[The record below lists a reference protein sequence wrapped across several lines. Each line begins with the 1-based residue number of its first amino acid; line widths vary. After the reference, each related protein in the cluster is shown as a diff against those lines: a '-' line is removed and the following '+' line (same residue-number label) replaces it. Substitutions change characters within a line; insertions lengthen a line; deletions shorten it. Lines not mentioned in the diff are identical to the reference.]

1 MTLQE
6 IKFLR
11 LIHKLTSKTEQAFY
25 YDEFNCSMH
34 LYENSSVE
42 LPCKE
47 LSTEIISL
55 ESSLAERGYIL
66 LVPSQGLNDHN
77 YRLTQKGLHY
87 FQFSLNALMS
97 FLFKSILVPIA
108 VAFITALLV
117 SA

>member
-1 MTLQE
+1 
-6 IKFLR
+6 
-11 LIHKLTSKTEQAFY
+11 
-25 YDEFNCSMH
+25 MH
-34 LYENSSVE
+34 LYENPSVE

-55 ESSLAERGYIL
+55 ESSLAEQGYIL
-66 LVPSQGLNDHN
+66 LLPSQGLNDYN

-87 FQFSLNALMS
+87 FQFSLSTLMS
-97 FLFKSILVPIA
+97 FLLKSILVPIA

>member
-11 LIHKLTSKTEQAFY
+11 LIHNLTSKTEQAFY

-66 LVPSQGLNDHN
+66 LLPSQGLNDHN
-77 YRLTQKGLHY
+77 YRLTQKRTPLLSI
-87 FQFSLNALMS
+87 FFKCFDVIS
-97 FLFKSILVPIA
+97 F
-108 VAFITALLV
+108 
-117 SA
+117 

>member
-55 ESSLAERGYIL
+55 GHHWQSGAIFFYCL
-66 LVPSQGLNDHN
+66 LRD
-77 YRLTQKGLHY
+77 
-87 FQFSLNALMS
+87 
-97 FLFKSILVPIA
+97 
-108 VAFITALLV
+108 
-117 SA
+117 